1 MVRPEIQRRNTAERH
16 IQTRKNHFI
25 SGLSSCPKGLPLN
38 FWDYLISQGCLTL
51 NLLLK
56 SHINPKLSAQAQL
69 HGMFDFNATPLAPTG
84 TKCSLHEKPWSRG
97 SWSVRAINGWY
108 VNRSKNYYQCYQ
120 LIPENQEVKDVRH
133 NRTPPPRMCDA
144 IQISIRKRYNCVK

>member
-1 MVRPEIQRRNTAERH
+1 MIQKTLKDRGLKPKVHILENECSNALKRFMEEEEGFFQLFTPGIQRINSVERH
-16 IQTRKNHFI
+16 IKTWKSHFI

-69 HGMFDFNATPLAPTG
+69 HGMFDFNATPLAPPGKKIIT
-84 TKCSLHEKPWSRG
+84 
-97 SWSVRAINGWY
+97 
-108 VNRSKNYYQCYQ
+108 
-120 LIPENQEVKDVRH
+120 
-133 NRTPPPRMCDA
+133 
-144 IQISIRKRYNCVK
+144 